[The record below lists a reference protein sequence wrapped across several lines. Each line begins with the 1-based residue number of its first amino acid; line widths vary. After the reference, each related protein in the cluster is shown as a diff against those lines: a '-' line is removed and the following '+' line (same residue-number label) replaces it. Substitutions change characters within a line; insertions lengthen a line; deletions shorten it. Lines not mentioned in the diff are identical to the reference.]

1 MENTLSLHIKNYVNQ
16 QLNNGNDDE
25 VVAEDEAPE
34 AGLSSSNDCEEVAT
48 SKGKKEKH
56 GKEVDFLEPLGQMQ

>member
-1 MENTLSLHIKNYVNQ
+1 M
-16 QLNNGNDDE
+16 
-25 VVAEDEAPE
+25 AEDEAPE